1 MSMFDNFGKIFWD
14 KKVQDN
20 LNNPDGMTPEEELET
35 IMFFDYLL
43 QEELNEIE
51 DEEDEE
57 KF

>member
-1 MSMFDNFGKIFWD
+1 MFDNFGKIFWD